1 MENRSYA
8 LATGLFVLLM
18 SATLLAVAMW
28 FRGGHVSFAHYTV
41 VARQGVPGLNF
52 KAPVKYQGVEIGKVE
67 DIEFDPQD
75 SRQVLVDISVIED
88 APLNSSTF
96 AQLGYQGITGL
107 TFIDLSDDRSRARGK
122 LDDGARIELRP
133 SLIDRLGDAG
143 PQLLARAADAA
154 ERLDRLLGDAN
165 QQRVAQALTHL
176 DEAAQQVAELAHALQ
191 PVAGELAPLAS
202 DSRKLVAHADA
213 SLGHVDTLAE
223 QSGQLVTTLQAK
235 ASALDQLATAS
246 AQLQRTVARLDA
258 ALVGPEHRADKPLID
273 ELAQAAAA
281 VRRSADQLS
290 AEPQSLLLGH
300 PATPP
305 GPGEPGFKPPAKP

>member
-18 SATLLAVAMW
+18 GATLLGVAMW

-41 VARQGVPGLNF
+41 VAKQGVPGLNL

-75 SRQVLVDISVIED
+75 ARQVLVDISVVDE
-88 APLNSSTF
+88 APLNQSTY

-107 TFIDLSDDRSRARGK
+107 TFVDLTDDRTKPRGA
-122 LDDGARIELRP
+122 LADGARIELRA
-133 SLIDRLGDAG
+133 SLLDRLGEAG

-154 ERLDRLLGDAN
+154 DRLDRLLDDAN
-165 QQRVAQALTHL
+165 LQHAGQALGHL
-176 DEAAQQVAELAHALQ
+176 DEAAAEVAALAHELRPA
-191 PVAGELAPLAS
+191 AAELAPLAG
-202 DSRKLVAHADA
+202 DSRRLIAHADA
-213 SLGHVDTLAE
+213 SLGHVDQLATQSTELVATLE
-223 QSGQLVTTLQAK
+223 TK
-235 ASALDQLATAS
+235 ASALDQLAAAS
-246 AQLQRTVARLDA
+246 AQLQHTVARLDA
-258 ALVGPEHRADKPLID
+258 ALVGPEHHADRPLID
-273 ELAQAAAA
+273 ELAHAAEA
-281 VRRSADQLS
+281 VRHSAEQLS

-305 GPGEPGFKPPAKP
+305 GPGEAGFKAPKQ

>member
-18 SATLLAVAMW
+18 SAALLAVAMW
-28 FRGGHVSFAHYTV
+28 FRGGHVSFAHYVV

-67 DIEFDPQD
+67 EIDFDPQD
-75 SRQVLVDISVIED
+75 SRQVLVEISVIED
-88 APLNSSTF
+88 APLNSSTY

-107 TFIDLSDDRSRARGK
+107 TFIDLTDDRQHARGK
-122 LDDGARIELRP
+122 LEDGAHIELRP
-133 SLIDRLGDAG
+133 SLLDRLGDAG

-154 ERLDRLLGDAN
+154 ERLDRLLSDTN
-165 QQRVAQALTHL
+165 QQHISQALVHI
-176 DEAAQQVAELAHALQ
+176 DEAAGQVAELAKALQ
-191 PVAGELAPLAS
+191 PAAAELAPLAG
-202 DSRKLVAHADA
+202 DSRKLIAHADTTL
-213 SLGHVDTLAE
+213 SHVDALAD

-235 ASALDQLATAS
+235 AAALDQLAAAS
-246 AQLQRTVARLDA
+246 TQLQRTVARLDA

-273 ELAQAAAA
+273 ELAQAAQA
-281 VRRSADQLS
+281 VRHSADQLRV
-290 AEPQSLLLGH
+290 EPQSLLLGH

-305 GPGEPGFKPPAKP
+305 GPGEPGFTPPAKR